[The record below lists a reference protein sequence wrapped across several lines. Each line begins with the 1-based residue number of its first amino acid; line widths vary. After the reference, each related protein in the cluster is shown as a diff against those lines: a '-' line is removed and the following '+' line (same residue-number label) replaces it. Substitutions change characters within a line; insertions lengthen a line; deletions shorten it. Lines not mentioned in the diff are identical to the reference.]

1 MPLLSEEV
9 EFSFGATFCEFTIKL
24 HCILIFLDLERFRVR
39 ARFRNGVRVR
49 VWAMVIIACTQM
61 Q

>member
-24 HCILIFLDLERFRVR
+24 HCTFYGFRVR